1 MAASADTMPR
11 AEYLHNHSRHHDQ
24 RVSQRG
30 KRALPSPGPVVSS
43 LRTSFS
49 QLSTQDDSKRPFS
62 TTASSSTTPSS
73 TPGRGVRTVG
83 SELDSKSPHSTSEM
97 PSTNQDSKPSL
108 PLLQIPRGKQRSDK
122 NGQGAHG
129 RVGGDKDDD
138 DDDDDDSY
146 FGDILDKYCHSDD
159 DPASPS
165 TASPTSPFSTGHA
178 WADFRSPQPPTPP
191 VTSSRHRFDYP
202 AIVPPRRATPLR
214 NSSAAAANDSSVES
228 SPMLAASAR
237 FNTYLQSSSNRS
249 SRDSLSLNGA
259 AAASSNQSS
268 PAPSPGIRAYSRRPV
283 PVPGFA
289 NSSATSSPRASA
301 TSLVSYQQ
309 GHNYSSQDLRDTRP
323 EPPTKD
329 GSRQLQKAQRHISSS
344 NSQSSQHSSS
354 FPTAIDETTKRNRTT
369 SVTSFVSSSGSV
381 NPYADNATR
390 ESSSPYADNATREI
404 SSPYADNATRETSSP
419 YADNATRERS
429 NSNQSQFSSMSGP
442 TRNRHSS
449 QQQQQQYSQYQQHEQ
464 RQQQQQHTYYQG
476 QKMQDRDG
484 QQHNQQQWQQHREH
498 HRDSQ
503 TNLAESPHYQT
514 QRSSQPSSLGLTPS
528 EMLSRRF
535 EERAGML
542 GQGPLSTVSVNS
554 TSAGKKSALVRS
566 SIARTRSKDTMGP
579 RKVVFGDMITIVTVE
594 RAETPPPVPTG
605 DKKKK
610 KKKTKKGSS
619 KTGPHPDPEY
629 DEDYYNTPYTPE
641 PTEVV
646 ITQAPWIG
654 NPNYDEEKRNS
665 SFYYEDEYEYEGDDY
680 EYEASQ
686 DTRQRLDDDED
697 EDDDDDDDED
707 EDTDDYGSGTSSSKK
722 KGGMFKF
729 KRAVNRLL
737 RN

>member
-30 KRALPSPGPVVSS
+30 KRALPSPGPVASS

-49 QLSTQDDSKRPFS
+49 QLSTQDDPKRPFS

-83 SELDSKSPHSTSEM
+83 SELDPKSLHSTSEM
-97 PSTNQDSKPSL
+97 PSANQDSKPSL

-138 DDDDDDSY
+138 DDDDEDDSY

-165 TASPTSPFSTGHA
+165 TASPTSPFSTAHA

-214 NSSAAAANDSSVES
+214 NSSAAVANDSSVES

-249 SRDSLSLNGA
+249 SRDSLSLNSAA

-354 FPTAIDETTKRNRTT
+354 FATAIDETTKRNRTT

-381 NPYADNATR
+381 NP
-390 ESSSPYADNATREI
+390 
-404 SSPYADNATRETSSP
+404 
-419 YADNATRERS
+419 
-429 NSNQSQFSSMSGP
+429 
-442 TRNRHSS
+442 
-449 QQQQQQYSQYQQHEQ
+449 
-464 RQQQQQHTYYQG
+464 
-476 QKMQDRDG
+476 DG
-484 QQHNQQQWQQHREH
+484 QQHSQQQWQQHREH

-542 GQGPLSTVSVNS
+542 GQGPLSTVSLNS

-594 RAETPPPVPTG
+594 RAETPPPIPTG

-619 KTGPHPDPEY
+619 KAGPHPDPEY

-665 SFYYEDEYEYEGDDY
+665 SFYYDDDYEYEGDDY

-686 DTRQRLDDDED
+686 DTRQRPNDDED
-697 EDDDDDDDED
+697 EDDDDEDDED